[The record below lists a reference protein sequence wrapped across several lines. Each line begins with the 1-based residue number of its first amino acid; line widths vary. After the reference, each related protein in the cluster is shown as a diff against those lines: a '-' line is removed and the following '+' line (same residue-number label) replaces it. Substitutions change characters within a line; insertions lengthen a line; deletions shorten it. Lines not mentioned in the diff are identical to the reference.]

1 VYESGNTEVAVMEV
15 DDVQHDLLGA
25 APGDPG
31 WMRPLVRL
39 SKRDDLRG
47 RMAQRAA
54 SSFVVACLL
63 RYLSISGR
71 DRILVLAG
79 QAFTAVIPLFIIVAA
94 VAPNDGAAGQ
104 GIITRFHLTGSAAA
118 SVRTLFTRPPDA
130 GGAITLT
137 GAVVLFFSTLSYT
150 KSLQRT
156 YEAAWGLPSTGWR
169 GTVHGLGGVALM
181 LGEIIGLA
189 VLAGL
194 LRRLPTGGALAFL
207 LPAPF
212 AVALWLQLQRLLLSG
227 RVTRRQLLPGALT
240 AGAGQ
245 VVVSV
250 YSAIWM
256 PHLISEN
263 AARYGVI
270 GVTFAL
276 LTWLIVVSAAIV
288 VAAVV
293 SAEAGQRQ
301 GVIVLERA
309 PKKRSHPSR
318 GT

>member
-1 VYESGNTEVAVMEV
+1 MGRNPGQV
-15 DDVQHDLLGA
+15 DDVQRDLVGP

-39 SKRDDLRG
+39 SKRDGVIG
-47 RMAQRAA
+47 RLADRAA
-54 SSFVVACLL
+54 RSFVVGCLL

-79 QAFTAVIPLFIIVAA
+79 QAFTAVIPLFIIIAA
-94 VAPNDGAAGQ
+94 VGPSDGMAGQ

-118 SVRTLFTRPPDA
+118 SVRTLFSRPPDA
-130 GGAITLT
+130 TGAVTLT
-137 GAVVLFFSTLSYT
+137 GAVVLLFSTLSYA

-156 YEAAWGLPSTGWR
+156 YEGAWGLPSAGWR
-169 GTVHGLGGVALM
+169 GTIHGLGGVALM
-181 LGEIIGLA
+181 LSEIIGLA

-194 LRRLPTGGALAFL
+194 LRRLPTGGTLAYVM
-207 LPAPF
+207 PVPF
-212 AVALWLQLQRLLLSG
+212 AVLLWLQLQRLLLSG
-227 RVTRRQLLPGALT
+227 RVTRRQLLPGALA

-245 VVVSV
+245 VVISI

-256 PHLISEN
+256 PHLVSEN

-293 SAEAGQRQ
+293 SAEAGQRR
-301 GVIVLERA
+301 GVIVLERT
-309 PKKRSHPSR
+309 PRKRPHPSR